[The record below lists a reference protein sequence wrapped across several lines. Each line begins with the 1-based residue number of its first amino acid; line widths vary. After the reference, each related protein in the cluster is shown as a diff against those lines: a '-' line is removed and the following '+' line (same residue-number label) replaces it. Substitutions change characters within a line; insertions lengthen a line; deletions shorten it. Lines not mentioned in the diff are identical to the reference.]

1 MKLNKIII
9 ACAATI
15 FLGCAS
21 TSFANGYNDGFLAAE
36 TGDYQTALQKW
47 EPLAKQ
53 GDPLAQFNLALLYH
67 SGAGVKVDEQKAV
80 SWYHK
85 AADNGYYYAQEY
97 LAIGYQEGWFGLQK
111 DAKQAKYWLKR
122 LEESQY

>member
-9 ACAATI
+9 ACAATV
-15 FLGCAS
+15 FLSAAS
-21 TSFANGYNDGFLAAE
+21 SSFANGYNDGFVAAE

-47 EPLAKQ
+47 EPLAKK

-67 SGAGVKVDEQKAV
+67 SGAGVEVNEQKAV

-97 LAIGYQEGWFGLQK
+97 LAVGYQEGWFGLPK
-111 DAKQAKYWLKR
+111 DPKQAKYWLKR
-122 LEESQY
+122 LEDAQY